1 MQFQELV
8 CIKCEAWNAQGLF
21 VEEVEV
27 RAFRND
33 VLTSQ
38 GFSEGTPKQKSEN
51 GSAWEIKQR
60 SRSLCL
66 SRTMGDRQWV
76 GVCRVTSWVG

>member
-8 CIKCEAWNAQGLF
+8 CIKYEAWNAQGLF

-27 RAFRND
+27 LAFRND

-38 GFSEGTPKQKSEN
+38 GFSEGTPKQKIRK
-51 GSAWEIKQR
+51 WQ
-60 SRSLCL
+60 C
-66 SRTMGDRQWV
+66 MGN
-76 GVCRVTSWVG
+76 